1 MRKAVLP
8 LIALTLA
15 VIIPISTSFTIK
27 MVKAE
32 NSENTD
38 YRIEYVNHT
47 IEVMYNGYV
56 FINDTIRIV
65 GNASDSTV
73 TLDRFLIGFPYK
85 YGSYILRCIAYDTS
99 KIFNVTLNVPFE
111 NRIGFYAAE
120 VRFPQPLDL
129 SNGTIHEFTVAFI
142 LSNDLL
148 KQDSTDTSLF
158 TLDYPA
164 YPSLTT
170 LVDNCSVTIA
180 LPEDVMNVM
189 IAKDDGAINASAY
202 WKEKLPAFTY
212 SAANVTFSLTSDKI
226 RIVDIKSLEREVR
239 INEMGEIEGSDSYY
253 ITSKA
258 SKEIIATEIILPPNA
273 SNPSA
278 QDQMGRRMQ
287 DPRQIDETTNRYTVT
302 FELPLESYKSTRFT
316 VKYHLPGQI
325 YINSQEG
332 SNNFNINPLI
342 FQYLNYYI
350 EQVSIAILLPEGAR
364 VLNPEKTLIGSD
376 YSLTRSAFQE
386 TITINKQGVNGLENI
401 ILQESALRVTYEY
414 NSLWLSFRPTL
425 WMWALTVVGLVVAVV
440 LKRPKA
446 LPKVAVPE
454 VAMRLRP
461 EFIKSF
467 VDSYEEKRK
476 ITSEITL
483 LETRVRKGKIPR
495 RRYKVQRK
503 TLETRLNTLSRSLA
517 ELKEKMRA
525 AGGLYADLMRQLEI
539 AETEINEVESNIKSI
554 EARYSRGELSLEAY
568 RKLLSDYQRRK
579 EKANTTVGG
588 ILLRLREEIR

>member
-1 MRKAVLP
+1 MKKAVLL
-8 LIALTLA
+8 LIALALA
-15 VIIPISTSFTIK
+15 VLVPISTSFIIK

-32 NSENTD
+32 SSENTD
-38 YRIEYVNHT
+38 YIIEHVSHT
-47 IEVMYNGYV
+47 IEVMYDGYV
-56 FINDTIRIV
+56 FMNDTIRIV

-73 TLDRFLIGFPYK
+73 TLNRFLIGFPYK
-85 YGSYILRCIAYDTS
+85 YGSYILRCMAYNTS

-111 NRIGFYAAE
+111 NRIGFYAVE
-120 VRFPQPLDL
+120 TRFPEPLDL

-148 KQDSTDTSLF
+148 KQDPQETSRF

-164 YPSLTT
+164 YLSLTKPA
-170 LVDNCSVTIA
+170 VNCNVTIT
-180 LPEDVMNVM
+180 LPEDVTSVM
-189 IAKDDGAINASAY
+189 IAKDDGSLNASAY
-202 WKEKLPAFTY
+202 FKKNLPEFTY
-212 SAANVTFSLTSDKI
+212 LHANVTFSLVGDKI
-226 RIVDIKSLEREVR
+226 RIIDIKELNREIR

-253 ITSKA
+253 VTSKA
-258 SKEIIATEIILPPNA
+258 VKEIIATEIILPPNA

-278 QDQMGRRMQ
+278 QDQFGRKMLE
-287 DPRQIDETTNRYTVT
+287 PILKDEEKNSYSVT
-302 FELPLESYKSTRFT
+302 FDLPLESYKSTRFT
-316 VKYHLPGQI
+316 VKYHLPSQT
-325 YINSQEG
+325 YIKKQEG
-332 SNNFNINPLI
+332 SNSFNINPLI
-342 FQYLNYYI
+342 FQSLNYYI
-350 EQVSIAILLPEGAR
+350 EQVSLTIVFPEGAR
-364 VLNPEKTLIGSD
+364 LLNPEKTLLGSD
-376 YSLTRSAFQE
+376 YSLTRSVFQE
-386 TITINKQGVNGLENI
+386 VITINRQRVSNLESI
-401 ILQESALRVTYEY
+401 ILPESALQIMYEY

-425 WMWALTVVGLVVAVV
+425 LIWALTVVVLVVAAI

-446 LPKVAVPE
+446 PARVAVPE
-454 VAMRLRP
+454 VAVRLRP

-476 ITSEITL
+476 ITFEIAS
-483 LETRVRKGKIPR
+483 LETRVRKGKVPR

-503 TLETRLNTLSRSLA
+503 TLEARLSALSRNLA

-525 AGGLYADLMRQLEI
+525 TGGLYADLMRQLEI

-579 EKANTTVGG
+579 EKSDATVSG